1 MNKVKISLEWDKETE
16 LLEVD
21 TEGTTADI
29 VKAIVRFIAVYTE
42 TAVPR
47 EKVPELRRMICQ
59 IIQSMPA
66 KSVEIKE
73 FSSVNLRDF
82 QRMVGKEGEE

>member
-1 MNKVKISLEWDKETE
+1 MKRVKISLEWDKETD

-21 TEGTTADI
+21 TEGRPADI
-29 VKAIVRFIAVYTE
+29 VKAIVRFIAAYTE
-42 TAVPR
+42 TTVPK
-47 EKVPELRRMICQ
+47 EKVSELRQMICQ

-66 KSVEIKE
+66 KSGEIKE